1 MGSASVPKGQPVRTA
16 RTVHQ
21 DIGRTLAL
29 DALVSNCESRT
40 KIEVKEKRISKFLNT
55 RQLLPKQ
62 TVNDL
67 LPRFLQSYDRRLH
80 R

>member
-16 RTVHQ
+16 RTVHL

-40 KIEVKEKRISKFLNT
+40 KIEVKEKEFQNS
-55 RQLLPKQ
+55 
-62 TVNDL
+62 
-67 LPRFLQSYDRRLH
+67 
-80 R
+80 

>member
-29 DALVSNCESRT
+29 DALVRNYESRT
-40 KIEVKEKRISKFLNT
+40 KIEVKEKEFQNS
-55 RQLLPKQ
+55 
-62 TVNDL
+62 
-67 LPRFLQSYDRRLH
+67 
-80 R
+80 